1 MSLKQEMEA
10 VKEQLKVRQEAKI
23 DRVLPILISSGA
35 VEIGV
40 YGSFARGD
48 YKATSD
54 VDLYVL
60 YESIPNKVLKGELY
74 EAAYELDIDLLI
86 CEQKQ
91 FYESTSV
98 FTKNV
103 MKDRK
108 ILWKQGEID
117 EE

>member
-1 MSLKQEMEA
+1 MSLKQEMQA
-10 VKEQLKVRQEAKI
+10 VRHQLKVRQEAKI
-23 DRVLPILISSGA
+23 ETLLPKLISSGA
-35 VEIGV
+35 LEIGV
-40 YGSFARGD
+40 CGSFARGD

-60 YESIPNKVLKGELY
+60 YESLPDKVEKGELY
-74 EAAYELDIDLLI
+74 EAAYEVDIDLLI

-108 ILWKQGEID
+108 VLWERGEIN
-117 EE
+117 EK

>member
-1 MSLKQEMEA
+1 MSLKQEIEA
-10 VKEQLKVRQEAKI
+10 IKEQLKARQEAKI
-23 DRVLPILISSGA
+23 ERLLPILISSGA
-35 VEIGV
+35 LEIGV

-48 YKATSD
+48 HKATSD
-54 VDLYVL
+54 VDLYAL
-60 YESIPNKVLKGELY
+60 YESVPNKVEKGELY
-74 EAAYELDIDLLI
+74 EAAYEVDIDLLI

-98 FTKNV
+98 FTRNV

-108 ILWKQGEID
+108 VLWKQGETD

>member
-1 MSLKQEMEA
+1 MEA
-10 VKEQLKVRQEAKI
+10 IREQLKVRQEAKI
-23 DRVLPILISSGA
+23 DRLLPILISSGA

-60 YESIPNKVLKGELY
+60 YESLPNKVQKGELY
-74 EAAYELDIDLLI
+74 ETAYEVDVDLLI

-98 FTKNV
+98 FTRNV

-108 ILWKQGEID
+108 ILWKQGEAD